1 MRSWSSWGGE
11 QAAAIGQFVDLAIA
25 RNAAPG
31 QAYRIGADT
40 TEIVEFK
47 LEKQRVVRG
56 AGYRR
61 QALGNDTN
69 GPATG
74 VVLNAGN
81 RLKGLLVTR
90 AVIEVPGASNCPV
103 V

>member
-25 RNAAPG
+25 RNAAPE

-47 LEKQRVVRG
+47 LEKQCFVGR
-56 AGYRR
+56 AGNCR
-61 QALGNDTN
+61 QALSYDAD
-69 GPATG
+69 GPASG
-74 VVLNAGN
+74 VVFEAGN
-81 RLKGLLVTR
+81 RFQIFLVPQR
-90 AVIEVPGASNCPV
+90 VIVATNGH
-103 V
+103 